1 MTSEYVKF
9 EGFPVTTRWWALVI
23 RGLAAIAFGVLAFA
37 KPSISLFAL
46 VILWGAYAIVDGVFA
61 VVVAIRGARVVP
73 GWGWLLAEGI
83 VSIASG
89 VVTYLWPGI
98 TAVVLLAMIAA
109 WAVLTGIAE
118 IATAIRLRRELH
130 GEWMLAATGVLSIAF
145 GAILAMRP
153 LAGALAVTW
162 LIGLYAILFG
172 GLLVGLGFRLHR
184 WQEIAPH
191 HASPEHAPTRA

>member
-1 MTSEYVKF
+1 MTEYVKL

-37 KPSISLFAL
+37 NPSISLFAL

-98 TAVVLLAMIAA
+98 TAVALLAMIAV
-109 WAVLTGIAE
+109 WAVLTGVAE
-118 IATAIRLRRELH
+118 IVTASAPASGRMARITPNAIDRTPVAASIHSPCSWRRSRIAVAISATPVSTAHTAI
-130 GEWMLAATGVLSIAF
+130 IASSTT
-145 GAILAMRP
+145 
-153 LAGALAVTW
+153 AV
-162 LIGLYAILFG
+162 IPGQ
-172 GLLVGLGFRLHR
+172 R
-184 WQEIAPH
+184 
-191 HASPEHAPTRA
+191 

>member
-1 MTSEYVKF
+1 MTTEYVKF

-37 KPSISLFAL
+37 KPSVSLFAL
-46 VILWGAYAIVDGVFA
+46 VILWGAYAMVDGVFA
-61 VVVAIRGARVVP
+61 VVVAIRGARIVP
-73 GWGWLLAEGI
+73 GWGWVLAEGI

-89 VVTYLWPGI
+89 VVTYVWPGI
-98 TAVVLLAMIAA
+98 TAVALLAMIAV
-109 WAVLTGIAE
+109 WAVLTGVAE
-118 IATAIRLRRELH
+118 IVTAIRLRRKLH

-145 GAILAMRP
+145 GVILAMRP

-172 GLLVGLGFRLHR
+172 GLLVGLGLRLRR
-184 WQEIAPH
+184 WQEIAH
-191 HASPEHAPTRA
+191 YASPEHAPTRA

>member
-46 VILWGAYAIVDGVFA
+46 VILWGAYTIVDGVFA

-83 VSIASG
+83 ISIASG

-109 WAVLTGIAE
+109 WAVLTGVAE

-172 GLLVGLGFRLHR
+172 GLLVGLGFRLRR
-184 WQEIAPH
+184 WQEIAH
-191 HASPEHAPTRA
+191 YASPEHAPTRA